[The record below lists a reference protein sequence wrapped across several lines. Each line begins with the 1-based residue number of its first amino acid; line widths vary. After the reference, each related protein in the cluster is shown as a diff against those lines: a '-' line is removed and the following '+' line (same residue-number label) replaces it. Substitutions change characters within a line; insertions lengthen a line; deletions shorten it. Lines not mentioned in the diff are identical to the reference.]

1 MTPTAGR
8 LTRHTTNTVCEGA
21 FARGYVVDCFTERPR
36 AHITIGR
43 TVPARLPGAAAGR
56 ASGGIRSDMQ
66 ITTVFDGRP
75 YL

>member
-21 FARGYVVDCFTERPR
+21 FARGYVVDSFTERPR

-43 TVPARLPGAAAGR
+43 TLPATVDTLLTHTSREGPRGMGY
-56 ASGGIRSDMQ
+56 GG
-66 ITTVFDGRP
+66 V
-75 YL
+75 